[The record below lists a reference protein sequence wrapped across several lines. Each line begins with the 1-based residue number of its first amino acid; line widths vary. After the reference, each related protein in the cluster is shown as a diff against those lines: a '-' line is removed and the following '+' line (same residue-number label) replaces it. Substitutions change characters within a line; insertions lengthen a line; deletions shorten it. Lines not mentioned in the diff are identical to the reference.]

1 MRRVY
6 SRKKIEDTKELR
18 SIKKT
23 IRLSHKEMQI
33 VEAKMEN
40 YRMPFGEIARN
51 LLLDLKIND
60 KLEIDFII
68 ELRKIG
74 TNINQMAKVINSGNT
89 DIIDIQASWDNI
101 EKELKG
107 RFLNGG

>member
-1 MRRVY
+1 MKRFLTVV
-6 SRKKIEDTKELR
+6 KE
-18 SIKKT
+18 
-23 IRLSHKEMQI
+23 
-33 VEAKMEN
+33 N
-40 YRMPFGEIARN
+40 N
-51 LLLDLKIND
+51 LI
-60 KLEIDFII
+60 FII

>member
-23 IRLSHKEMQI
+23 IRLSPKEMQI

-101 EKELKG
+101 EKELK
-107 RFLNGG
+107 RLINGS